1 MEILISTPWKKRF
14 IIWSVLLLNI
24 SAGTRH
30 FGQSCVFLAQAMSG
44 AESRQGGAYVT
55 ENRKQLQNMTRFT
68 LNSCFEE

>member
-30 FGQSCVFLAQAMSG
+30 FGQSCVSLAQAVSG
-44 AESRQGGAYVT
+44 LKSGQGGVYVAESRNQPQNVT
-55 ENRKQLQNMTRFT
+55 HVL
-68 LNSCFEE
+68 L

>member
-1 MEILISTPWKKRF
+1 
-14 IIWSVLLLNI
+14 
-24 SAGTRH
+24 
-30 FGQSCVFLAQAMSG
+30 MSG